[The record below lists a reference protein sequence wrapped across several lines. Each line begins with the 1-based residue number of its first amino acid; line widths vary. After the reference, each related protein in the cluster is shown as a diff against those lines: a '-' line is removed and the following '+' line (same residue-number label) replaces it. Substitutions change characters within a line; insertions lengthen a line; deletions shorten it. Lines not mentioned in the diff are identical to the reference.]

1 MYSEN
6 NNVQQSIFL
15 FLMYNQEHFKNRVAP
30 FKSQKETLLNN
41 EDSSFHEEI
50 KEQYESFV
58 RKMIVDE
65 VTGHL
70 AISTEDAIIMI
81 EDLNLNEYLGV

>member
-1 MYSEN
+1 
-6 NNVQQSIFL
+6 
-15 FLMYNQEHFKNRVAP
+15 MYNQEHFKNRVAP